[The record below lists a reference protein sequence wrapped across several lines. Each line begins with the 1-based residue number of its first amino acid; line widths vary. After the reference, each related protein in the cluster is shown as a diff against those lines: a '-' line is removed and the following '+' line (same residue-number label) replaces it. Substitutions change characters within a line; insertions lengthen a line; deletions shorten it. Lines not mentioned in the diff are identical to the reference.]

1 MPSHFNIPT
10 IQSTNPMTTSTT
22 AVTTATTNNNNDNFL
37 LQNQKNK
44 LPLAILIH
52 FNYYYSLLFAIVIGR
67 LVLTKYLEYYY
78 CNAFQRTLLLPVY
91 SIWLFV
97 EIIRLLVGQKGILHN
112 DLSKLATFILLSI
125 FPQLWIAVYIT
136 FLQEIILSFDSV
148 LGMIMLLVLL
158 SEVILACRFGYSIIK
173 VTRC

>member
-1 MPSHFNIPT
+1 
-10 IQSTNPMTTSTT
+10 MTTSTT
-22 AVTTATTNNNNDNFL
+22 AVTTTTNNNDIL
-37 LQNQKNK
+37 LQTKKNK

-78 CNAFQRTLLLPVY
+78 CNAFQRTLLLPVC
-91 SIWLFV
+91 SVWLLV
-97 EIIRLLVGQKGILHN
+97 EMIRLFIGQRGVLLHDGLTELV
-112 DLSKLATFILLSI
+112 TFILLSI
-125 FPQLWIAVYIT
+125 FPQLWIAVYLT
-136 FLQEIILSFDSV
+136 FLQEIILSFDSI

-173 VTRC
+173 VTKC

>member
-52 FNYYYSLLFAIVIGR
+52 FNYYYSLLFALLICRIVF
-67 LVLTKYLEYYY
+67 TKYLEYYY

-91 SIWLFV
+91 SVWLLV
-97 EIIRLLVGQKGILHN
+97 EMIRLFVGQKGVLLHN
-112 DLSKLATFILLSI
+112 DCLSELATFILLSI
-125 FPQLWIAVYIT
+125 FPQIWIAIYIT
-136 FLQEIILSFDSV
+136 FLQEIILPFDSI
-148 LGMIMLLVLL
+148 LGMIMFWSYFQKL
-158 SEVILACRFGYSIIK
+158 Y
-173 VTRC
+173 

>member
-1 MPSHFNIPT
+1 
-10 IQSTNPMTTSTT
+10 MTTSTT
-22 AVTTATTNNNNDNFL
+22 ASMATTNNNNDIL
-37 LQNQKNK
+37 LHQTKKNK

-52 FNYYYSLLFAIVIGR
+52 FNYYYSLLFAILVGR
-67 LVLTKYLEYYY
+67 IIDEKYIEYHY

-91 SIWLFV
+91 GVWLLV
-97 EIIRLLVGQKGILHN
+97 EMIRLFVGQKGVLLHN
-112 DLSKLATFILLSI
+112 DGLSDLATFTLLSI

-136 FLQEIILSFDSV
+136 FLQEIIRSFDSI

-158 SEVILACRFGYSIIK
+158 SEVVLACRVGYSIIK

>member
-1 MPSHFNIPT
+1 
-10 IQSTNPMTTSTT
+10 MTTSTT
-22 AVTTATTNNNNDNFL
+22 AVTTATTNNNNDT
-37 LQNQKNK
+37 LQTKKNK

-52 FNYYYSLLFAIVIGR
+52 FNYYYSLLFALLICRIVF
-67 LVLTKYLEYYY
+67 TKYLEYYY